1 MVPHGQSHLPMGIG
15 IARFL
20 ARQRIG
26 TKEKTKMTRNM
37 VKHTICLILV
47 ILVSGALT
55 AGWAQEEQ
63 IVTGIN
69 LVSVNVIVTDRN
81 GRYLRGLNREQFE
94 VFDEKVKQQIAH
106 FSDESAPVS
115 IGIVCELHNSTPVK
129 TRAMLTALKQ
139 FTRGLERD
147 DDFFFMAFGIQSGVA
162 SDFVPTSDQALG
174 HLASVRTGGPASLYD
189 AVYVAADRLRKSRN
203 LKKVL
208 LIISD
213 GEDENSHTSFKE
225 LRNRLRDFDVQ
236 IYAIG
241 IANPSVD
248 QRSSLGA
255 WVYEDV
261 TRPTGRRPFIP
272 NAETAIGRAVLAEMA
287 RVSSGATYFP
297 ETENE
302 PELASIFAQIS
313 LELRNQYTIGF
324 YPTDQRSIKDWHK
337 IQVRVNAANSRQ
349 LGLSYRRG
357 YRRVDR

>member
-1 MVPHGQSHLPMGIG
+1 
-15 IARFL
+15 
-20 ARQRIG
+20 
-26 TKEKTKMTRNM
+26 MTRN
-37 VKHTICLILV
+37 VVRQTIYLILV
-47 ILVSGALT
+47 TLVSGALT

-81 GRYLRGLNREQFE
+81 GRYLRGLNRDQFE

-106 FSDESAPVS
+106 YSDESAPVS
-115 IGIVCELHNSTPVK
+115 IGIVCELHNSTPAK
-129 TRAMLTALKQ
+129 SRAMLTALKQ
-139 FTRGLERD
+139 FTRALESD
-147 DDFFFMAFGIQSGVA
+147 DDFFFMTFGIQGSVT
-162 SDFVPTSDQALG
+162 SDFVPTAEQALA
-174 HLASVRTGGPASLYD
+174 HLVSVSQGGPASLYD
-189 AVYVAADRLRKSRN
+189 AVYTAADRLRKSRN

-213 GEDENSHTSFKE
+213 GEDEDSRTSFKE

-248 QRSSLGA
+248 QRSGLGV
-255 WVYEDV
+255 WVYEDL
-261 TRPTGRRPFIP
+261 TRPTGRRPFLS

-287 RVSSGATYFP
+287 RVSGGTTYFP

-302 PELASIFAQIS
+302 PELAGIFAQMS

-349 LGLSYRRG
+349 PVLSYRQG
-357 YRRVDR
+357 YRRVNR